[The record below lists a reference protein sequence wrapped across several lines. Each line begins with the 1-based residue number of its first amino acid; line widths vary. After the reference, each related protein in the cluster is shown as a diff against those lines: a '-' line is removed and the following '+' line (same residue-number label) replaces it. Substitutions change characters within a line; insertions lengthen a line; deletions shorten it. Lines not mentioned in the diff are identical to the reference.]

1 MRKSRISLLTAAL
14 LIISFAAFGAVAD
27 TEKDESILPETFDT
41 LAKAVGLDD
50 AAEAAKPKRKIKI
63 ALFDVGFRGYAD
75 ALGLSIPLTTKL
87 RKGPIAVD
95 PKTEEAHGLKM
106 AEILS
111 GLLDRTSVDYELHLF
126 QTAGYSNL
134 AAAVDTAI
142 IEKFDLISYSQVW
155 EYGENDDGK
164 GFVNELVNRATGK
177 GIIWVNAVGN
187 FGKTTYRTAVERTED
202 DWAYL
207 PGPNNSVQVRCKKN
221 DGGKCLLRLVLSWN
235 SYSLNTEAGTDKDLD
250 LVLTDDTLKVIKTGG
265 LVQKK
270 HIPQGGQ
277 AGASIFP
284 REVIEAEVK
293 PGLYYA
299 RVKIRS
305 NNFSKAEDT
314 LRITLSGT
322 FTEMLNRTEGET
334 IFAPADNPSVIS
346 VGTTDADQDSVS
358 RRNQRPDVRV
368 ASLVKTADGGQF
380 KGSSN
385 SAIATAA
392 RIALELAKLSE
403 RRSASRESLLQ
414 VLSGGRARPTTPTTN
429 SGSNSDSSSNSRES
443 TQIDFAATGSGGC
456 YVYHALR
463 LTVSHVQSMLRAG
476 GVVVETTMGPKIF
489 IDENPFE
496 RADRLGLRV
505 SQEDRAERSIL
516 VADTAGLYS
525 TAEANRKRIGTNAV
539 EIVRSPRGATFC
551 SIR

>member
-1 MRKSRISLLTAAL
+1 MRKFALFCHILILTSIYITTTLASA
-14 LIISFAAFGAVAD
+14 S
-27 TEKDESILPETFDT
+27 EKDESILPESLES
-41 LAKAVGLDD
+41 LAKAVGID
-50 AAEAAKPKRKIKI
+50 EAASGVTPKRKIKI
-63 ALFDVGFRGYAD
+63 ALFDTGFRGYSD
-75 ALGLSIPLTTKL
+75 ALGLTIPLTTKL

-95 PKTEEAHGLKM
+95 PATEEAHGLKM

-126 QTAGYSNL
+126 QTTGYSNL
-134 AAAVDTAI
+134 EAAVDTAI
-142 IEKFDLISYSQVW
+142 VEKFDLINYSQVW
-155 EYGENDDGK
+155 EYGENDDAK
-164 GFVNELVNRATGK
+164 GFVNELVNRATAK

-187 FGKTTYRTAVERTED
+187 FGKTTYRTAIERTED

-235 SYSLNTEAGTDKDLD
+235 SYSPSTEIGTDKDLD
-250 LVLTDDTLKVIKTGG
+250 LVLTDDTLKVIKSAG

-270 HIPQGGQ
+270 HVPPGQQG
-277 AGASIFP
+277 SSLFP
-284 REVIEAEVK
+284 REIIEAEVK

-305 NNFSKAEDT
+305 NNFSKSQDV
-314 LRITLSGT
+314 LRLTLSGT
-322 FTEMLNRTEGET
+322 FAELLNRTEGET
-334 IFAPADNPSVIS
+334 LFAPADNPNVIA
-346 VGTTDADQDSVS
+346 VGTTDSDQDSIS
-358 RRNQRPDVRV
+358 RRGLRPDVRV

-385 SAIATAA
+385 SAVATSA

-414 VLSGGRARPTTPTTN
+414 VLSGGRARPTTPISAN
-429 SGSNSDSSSNSRES
+429 PAPNPRES
-443 TQIDFAATGSGGC
+443 STIDFSATGPGGC
-456 YVYHALR
+456 YIYHALR
-463 LTVSHVQSMLRAG
+463 LTAAHVQSMLRSG
-476 GVVVETTMGPKIF
+476 GVVVETSMGPKIF
-489 IDENPFE
+489 IDENPFD

-505 SQEDRAERSIL
+505 NQEDRAERSIL

-539 EIVRSPRGATFC
+539 EIVRAPRGATFC
-551 SIR
+551 AIR

>member
-1 MRKSRISLLTAAL
+1 MRKRRLSLLIAGL
-14 LIISFAAFGAVAD
+14 LITSFSTFAAVADTEAD
-27 TEKDESILPETFDT
+27 TEKDESILPESLDT
-41 LAKAVGLDD
+41 LAKAVGLDE
-50 AAEAAKPKRKIKI
+50 AAESAKPKRKIKI
-63 ALFDVGFRGYAD
+63 ALFDTGFRGYAD

-126 QTAGYSNL
+126 QTTGYSNL
-134 AAAVDTAI
+134 EAAVDTAI
-142 IEKFDLISYSQVW
+142 VEKFDLINYSQVW
-155 EYGENDDGK
+155 EYGENDDAK
-164 GFVNELVNRATGK
+164 GFVNELVNRAAAK

-187 FGKTTYRTAVERTED
+187 FGKTTYRTAVERVED

-235 SYSLNTEAGTDKDLD
+235 SYSLSTETGTDKDLD
-250 LVLTDDTLKVIKTGG
+250 LVLTDDTLKVIKTAG

-270 HIPQGGQ
+270 HVPPGQ
-277 AGASIFP
+277 AGSSLFP
-284 REVIEAEVK
+284 REIIEAEVK

-305 NNFSKAEDT
+305 NNFSKAQDT
-314 LRITLSGT
+314 LRLTLSGT

-334 IFAPADNPSVIS
+334 VFAPADNPAVIS
-346 VGTTDADQDSVS
+346 VGTTDSDQDSIS
-358 RRNQRPDVRV
+358 RRNLRPEVRV

-385 SAIATAA
+385 SAVATSA

-414 VLSGGRARPTTPTTN
+414 VLSGGRARPTTPAAN
-429 SGSNSDSSSNSRES
+429 HDSSSDSRES
-443 TQIDFAATGSGGC
+443 TLSDFAATGPGGC

-489 IDENPFE
+489 INENPFE

-505 SQEDRAERSIL
+505 TQEDRAERSIL

-551 SIR
+551 SLR